1 MKRGDLEK
9 RSALAD
15 ALVSATAARA
25 GITSTVVAVGGYG
38 RRELFPFSDVD
49 LLLLAETAPPAE
61 AERKATG
68 DFIRDL
74 WDAGLRASQSVHT
87 AAECC
92 QVQEGNLELT
102 ISLLDSRFVT
112 GDRARYEAFEKRFG
126 KFLAGERASVIRH
139 LCAMTRGRHQRHG
152 GTIYILEPN
161 IKEHPGGLRDLHT
174 LRWMQ
179 RLGVRVEEKLETEEE
194 FLFSVRLFLHQR
206 YGRDNNLLSFEAQE
220 AIAADPAAWMRKY
233 YRNARAVFRAAVR
246 ALRQAEEEGTGL
258 LSQFRERR
266 GRLSNA
272 DFTVVR
278 ERVLLREPGLFQSDP
293 AAMFRLLE
301 FVARHGLA
309 LAPDTE
315 RRLSEALPS
324 LDGVGS
330 WWKPLHAVLAS
341 PGAATAFRA
350 LHEAGLMPALL
361 PEWKRIDAL
370 VARDF
375 YHRYTVDEHTIVAL
389 ESLAAL
395 SGSDDPARRR
405 FANLMSE
412 AGDLS
417 ALRLALL
424 LHDIGKGG
432 GTGEHAAES
441 ARIAEAALRRMDAP
455 GEVSGAALFLIER
468 HLDLS
473 AVIDSRD
480 LDDPA
485 TARFAATRT
494 GSIERLRLLT
504 LMTYADISAVNPTA
518 MTPWRLDQL
527 WRLYLVAHE
536 EFTRELQS
544 ERIGPRETGPE
555 TAAFLEG
562 FPTRYAR
569 THSTDEILQHAALA
583 AEVPWRGA
591 AADIAREAG
600 YFRAVV
606 VSRDHPGLLAALSG
620 AISSFGLAI
629 SKAEAFSNSA
639 GVGLNIFAFSDPH
652 RTLELNPTE
661 VERLRE
667 MLVSAATGAVDVEKL
682 LEIRPRAKP
691 FRTDSME
698 PSVRFNDEASDT
710 ATLIEIAA
718 ADRPG
723 LLHALASA
731 LSAFGLNIEVV
742 LINTEAGKAYDVFYV
757 TRNGAKLAPAA
768 EDELRAALLRASAG

>member
-1 MKRGDLEK
+1 MIRLELEK

-25 GITSTVVAVGGYG
+25 RLRSTVVAVGGYG

-49 LLLLAETAPPAE
+49 LLLLSETAPPAE

-68 DFIRDL
+68 EFIRDL

-92 QVQEGNLELT
+92 EVREGNLELT

-112 GDRARYEAFEKRFG
+112 GERAPYDALEKRFA
-126 KFLAGERASVIRH
+126 KFLAGERASIVRH

-152 GTIYILEPN
+152 DTIYILEPN

-174 LRWMQ
+174 LRWMR
-179 RLGVRVEEKLETEEE
+179 RLGARVEENLEAEEE
-194 FLFSVRLFLHQR
+194 FLFSVRIFLHQR

-220 AIAADPAAWMRKY
+220 AIAADPAAWMREY
-233 YRNARAVFRAAVR
+233 YRNARAIFRATVR
-246 ALRQAEEEGTGL
+246 ALRHAEEEGAGL
-258 LSQFRERR
+258 LTQFRERR

-315 RRLSEALPS
+315 KRLSDALPS
-324 LDGVGS
+324 LAGAGS
-330 WWKPLHAVLAS
+330 WWKPLHAVLES

-350 LHEAGLMPALL
+350 LHEAGLMPALV

-395 SGSDDPARRR
+395 SASEDPARRR
-405 FANLMSE
+405 FADLMAE

-432 GTGEHAAES
+432 GTGEHAGES
-441 ARIAEAALRRMDAP
+441 ARIAAEALRRMDAP
-455 GEVSGAALFLIER
+455 EEVSAAALFLIER

-485 TARFAATRT
+485 TARIVAKRT

-544 ERIGPRETGPE
+544 ERIGPREAGSGDGVSRRLPHAVRANALDGPDSP
-555 TAAFLEG
+555 ARRAG
-562 FPTRYAR
+562 RRGSRTR
-569 THSTDEILQHAALA
+569 SG
-583 AEVPWRGA
+583 GA
-591 AADIAREAG
+591 NRSRDGLFSRRRRIARPPRIADG
-600 YFRAVV
+600 
-606 VSRDHPGLLAALSG
+606 ALG
-620 AISSFGLAI
+620 
-629 SKAEAFSNSA
+629 
-639 GVGLNIFAFSDPH
+639 SD
-652 RTLELNPTE
+652 
-661 VERLRE
+661 
-667 MLVSAATGAVDVEKL
+667 
-682 LEIRPRAKP
+682 I
-691 FRTDSME
+691 
-698 PSVRFNDEASDT
+698 
-710 ATLIEIAA
+710 
-718 ADRPG
+718 
-723 LLHALASA
+723 
-731 LSAFGLNIEVV
+731 
-742 LINTEAGKAYDVFYV
+742 
-757 TRNGAKLAPAA
+757 
-768 EDELRAALLRASAG
+768 ELRAGHLQGRSVFERRRRRAEHLRLLRSASYAGVESDRGGALARDAGERGHRGGGRGENAEGASASEAVPGGRDGAVGALQRGSLRHCDADRDRGGGPSGFAARAGIGVVGLRPEHRSGAD

>member
-1 MKRGDLEK
+1 MKRGELEK
-9 RSALAD
+9 RSGLAD

-25 GITSTVVAVGGYG
+25 GLASTVVAVGGYG

-49 LLLLAETAPPAE
+49 LLLLSETAPPPE

-92 QVQEGNLELT
+92 EVREGNLELT

-112 GDRARYEAFEKRFG
+112 GERAAYDALEKRFA
-126 KFLAGERASVIRH
+126 KFLAGERASIVRH
-139 LCAMTRGRHQRHG
+139 LCAMTRARHQRYG
-152 GTIYILEPN
+152 ETIYILEPN

-174 LRWMQ
+174 LRWMR
-179 RLGVRVEEKLETEEE
+179 RLGARVEEKLEAEEE
-194 FLFSVRLFLHQR
+194 FLFSVRMFLHHR

-220 AIAADPAAWMRKY
+220 AIAADPAAWMREY
-233 YRNARAVFRAAVR
+233 YRNARAIFRATVR
-246 ALRQAEEEGTGL
+246 ALRHAEEEGAGL

-315 RRLSEALPS
+315 RRLSDALPALS
-324 LDGVGS
+324 DVGS

-350 LHEAGLMPALL
+350 LHEAGLMPALI

-395 SGSDDPARRR
+395 SGSEDPARRR
-405 FANLMSE
+405 FANLMAE

-432 GTGEHAAES
+432 GTGEHAGES
-441 ARIAEAALRRMDAP
+441 ARIAAEALRRMDAP
-455 GEVSGAALFLIER
+455 EETSAAALFLIER

-485 TARFAATRT
+485 TARFVAKRT
-494 GSIERLRLLT
+494 GSIEHLRLLT
-504 LMTYADISAVNPTA
+504 LMTFADISAVNPTA

-544 ERIGPRETGPE
+544 ERIGPREAGPA
-555 TAAFLEG
+555 TAFLEG

-569 THSTDEILQHAALA
+569 THSTDQILQHAALA
-583 AEVPWRGA
+583 AVVSARGA
-591 AADIAREAG
+591 AAQIDREAG

-606 VSRDHPGLLAALSG
+606 VSRDRPGLLAALSG

-629 SKAEAFSNSA
+629 SKAEAFSNAA
-639 GVGLNIFAFSDPH
+639 GAGLNIFAFSDPH

-667 MLVSAATGAVDVEKL
+667 TLVSAATGAVDVEKL

-691 FRTDSME
+691 FRTGSME

-710 ATLIEIAA
+710 ATLIEISA

-742 LINTEAGKAYDVFYV
+742 LINTEAGRAYDVFYV

-768 EDELRAALLRASAG
+768 EGELRTALLDACAG

>member
-1 MKRGDLEK
+1 M
-9 RSALAD
+9 AD
-15 ALVSATAARA
+15 ALVAATAARA
-25 GITSTVVAVGGYG
+25 GVTSTLVAVGGYG
-38 RRELFPFSDVD
+38 RREFFPFSDVD
-49 LLLLAETAPPAE
+49 LVLLAEAVPPPE
-61 AERKATG
+61 TERKATG
-68 DFIRDL
+68 EFIRDL
-74 WDAGLRASQSVHT
+74 WDAGLRASQSVRT

-92 QVQEGNLELT
+92 AVQEGNLELT
-102 ISLLDSRFVT
+102 ISLLDSRFVS
-112 GDRARYEAFEKRFG
+112 GDRARYAALEKRFE
-126 KFLAGERASVIRH
+126 KFLAGERANVVRH
-139 LCAMTRGRHQRHG
+139 LCAMTRGRHRRHG
-152 GTIYILEPN
+152 GTIYILEPDV
-161 IKEHPGGLRDLHT
+161 KEHPGGLRDLHT
-174 LRWMQ
+174 LRWMR
-179 RLGVRVEEKLETEEE
+179 RLGVRVEESLEAEEE
-194 FLFSVRLFLHQR
+194 FLFSVRLFLHGR
-206 YGRDNNLLSFEAQE
+206 SGRDNNLLSFEAQE
-220 AIAADPAAWMRKY
+220 AIAADPAAWMREY
-233 YRNARAVFRAAVR
+233 YRNARAVFRAVVR
-246 ALRQAEEEGTGL
+246 ALRQAEEEGAGL
-258 LSQFRERR
+258 LAQFRERR

-272 DFTVVR
+272 EFTVLR
-278 ERVLLREPGLFQSDP
+278 EKVLLREPGLFQSYP

-315 RRLSEALPS
+315 RRLGEALPA
-324 LDGVGS
+324 LGGAAG
-330 WWKPLHAVLAS
+330 WWKPMHAVLES
-341 PGAATAFRA
+341 PGAAAAFRA
-350 LHEAGLMPALL
+350 LHDAGLMPALI

-389 ESLAAL
+389 EGLAAL
-395 SGSDDPARRR
+395 SAAPDPARRR
-405 FANLMSE
+405 FADLMEE

-432 GTGEHAAES
+432 GTGEHAGES
-441 ARIAEAALRRMDAP
+441 ARIAGEVLRRLDAP
-455 GEVSGAALFLIER
+455 AEARGTVLFLIER

-485 TARFAATRT
+485 TARFAAGRT
-494 GSIERLRLLT
+494 ESIERLRLLT
-504 LMTYADISAVNPTA
+504 LMTYADIGAVNPTA

-544 ERIGPRETGPE
+544 ERIGPLEAGPG

-562 FPTRYAR
+562 FPTRYAK
-569 THSTDEILQHAALA
+569 THPVEEILRHADLA
-583 AEVPWRGA
+583 TAARMGGA
-591 AADIAREAG
+591 AAHVGQEAG

-606 VSRDHPGLLAALSG
+606 ASGDRPGLLAALSG

-629 SKAEAFSNSA
+629 SKAEAFSNAA

-652 RTLELNPTE
+652 RTLELNPSE

-667 MLVSAATGAVDVEKL
+667 TLVHAATGAVDVERL
-682 LEIRPRAKP
+682 LQARPRTRP
-691 FRTDSME
+691 FRADARE

-723 LLHALASA
+723 LLHTLASA

-742 LINTEAGKAYDVFYV
+742 LVNTEAGKAYDVFYV
-757 TRNGAKLAPAA
+757 TRGGAKLAPAA
-768 EDELRAALLRASAG
+768 EDELRAALLKAGAG